1 MLATVLYFMGG
12 TPIIYQGEE
21 IGMTNVAFEDIND
34 YRDIETLNMYQE
46 AVLKENAVD
55 YKVIPVPRTI
65 SSGCG
70 LCIRFLKK
78 DSEKIQGIIRENNLS
93 YEKIYLEA

>member
-1 MLATVLYFMGG
+1 MDQYN
-12 TPIIYQGEE
+12 Y
-21 IGMTNVAFEDIND
+21 MTFKSVSYA
-34 YRDIETLNMYQE
+34 MKVE